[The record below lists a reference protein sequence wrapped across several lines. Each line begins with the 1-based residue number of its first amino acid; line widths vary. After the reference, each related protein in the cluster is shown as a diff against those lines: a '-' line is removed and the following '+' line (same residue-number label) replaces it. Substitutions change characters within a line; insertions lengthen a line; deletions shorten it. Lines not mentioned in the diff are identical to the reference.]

1 MVGRDN
7 LPVHRTNVAE
17 PANDCI
23 GLTKTLTIVA
33 VLERGESERQRKRD
47 NAGEGN
53 ESITFA
59 NPRAFVV
66 TYGLQQRKKGTV
78 SHIDSRRQFRTRLW
92 TYDII

>member
-7 LPVHRTNVAE
+7 LPVHCTNVAE

-33 VLERGESERQRKRD
+33 VLEREESERQQNRD

-53 ESITFA
+53 ASITFA
-59 NPRAFVV
+59 YPRAFVV
-66 TYGLQQRKKGTV
+66 IFGLQQRKKGAV
-78 SHIDSRRQFRTRLW
+78 SRIDRRR
-92 TYDII
+92 